1 MIVVAGQDHHNG
13 FDLDCDGVL
22 ATDFMGSGGNSLS
35 VVGSFAKGSLFGSE
49 LVLNLLIRTRA
60 NLGLT

>member
-22 ATDFMGSGGNSLS
+22 AADCLGSCCYSLS
-35 VVGSFAKGSLFGSE
+35 VADAFPVENYACD
-49 LVLNLLIRTRA
+49 
-60 NLGLT
+60 